1 MNSYNVPIKEKTDT
15 KRRNNGLMKEYI
27 HGGDIYRHPDVL
39 DYSAN
44 INPLGTPPGVIRA
57 AKDSMERVCHYP
69 CLLYTS
75 GPVPE
80 FLWIFP
86 SREGQ
91 GCIAVHPRLILG
103 ISGHFLP
110 VFVFESSEI
119 TFSQVLE
126 EDQEQLQQQNYPLNR
141 TKPAIL
147 FYRQPE
153 CGSLSAVRQ

>member
-1 MNSYNVPIKEKTDT
+1 MDDKSSGFCSIF
-15 KRRNNGLMKEYI
+15 
-27 HGGDIYRHPDVL
+27 
-39 DYSAN
+39 
-44 INPLGTPPGVIRA
+44 RA
-57 AKDSMERVCHYP
+57 ELQSFQES
-69 CLLYTS
+69 LT

-119 TFSQVLE
+119 TFSQVLNHLLLLARI
-126 EDQEQLQQQNYPLNR
+126 DTGRCLTTAKQGTYKKSFCFRIVLFFQLFL
-141 TKPAIL
+141 IL
-147 FYRQPE
+147 FQNRFIGDPDIAIQLIPGCFPMPDQIYSHLFSPF
-153 CGSLSAVRQ
+153 LT